1 MAVRYIFALL
11 VLAAA
16 AGHSAS
22 QSNQT
27 IITVESVTTT
37 ARCEKITLEIP
48 TCVNVDWE
56 NTSFPNLRDHQTQA
70 EAYEELE
77 DFNPLI
83 KAQCSN
89 KIVHFLCGVYA
100 PPCLIPLMSSEPVI
114 VKPCRSLCEYVRND
128 CEPQLEAVG
137 YSWPSHISCD
147 NFETGLGCLDVD
159 DDVEVPPIPGL
170 PTVPPD
176 TDSNDTSTVST
187 GGTDST
193 NEQGGT
199 GSSVESDSLTCPGD
213 FVQVTVGGANN
224 TYSLGGYDGCA
235 VPCEGMY
242 FTDSQRNIVA
252 PVFIMLCAFI
262 CIGFTL
268 FTVGT
273 FLIDRQRFHYPE
285 RPVIFLAMCYLVL
298 SVAYIVGT
306 TVKLTDPAASF
317 ACSDYREGD
326 DFVFQRLPSSSP
338 TYHSASCVILFIIVY
353 YFQMAAA
360 IWWVMLTLTWF
371 LASTL
376 KWGEEAI
383 ERPWI
388 LYQIFS
394 WSIPAIQ
401 VIFVLAFQ
409 LVDGDQLSGLCYTGN
424 FSNVG
429 SGVFVLLPLIV
440 YLVLGIL
447 FLVIGFVSLVHIRLQ
462 ISKDPVKSN
471 RLQRL
476 IIRICVYS
484 LLYIIPNVLMLCLI
498 IYEVAERNSW
508 ERAYAECNDS
518 EVCSPETE
526 PRFVAFLLR
535 YLMLFMTGI
544 FSTFWVI
551 SLKTFIAW
559 KRFFSSIFCCQ
570 QEDL

>member
-1 MAVRYIFALL
+1 MVVQNVFALL
-11 VLAAA
+11 LFLLALCV
-16 AGHSAS
+16 GYSAS

-27 IITVESVTTT
+27 IITVSSETPSAQCEAITTD
-37 ARCEKITLEIP
+37 IP
-48 TCVNVDWE
+48 TCINVGW
-56 NTSFPNLRDHQTQA
+56 NHTSFPNLRSHTTQT

-83 KAQCSN
+83 QVQCSN

-100 PPCLIPLMSSEPVI
+100 PICLYLDDNNQNPRVLEPCQA
-114 VKPCRSLCEYVRND
+114 LCEYVRQG
-128 CEPQLEAVG
+128 CQPQLEAVG
-137 YSWPSHISCD
+137 YTWPAHFNCD
-147 NFETGLGCLDVD
+147 NFPGGMDCLNVD
-159 DDVEVPPIPGL
+159 DDVTVPYIPGVT
-170 PTVPPD
+170 PSPPLNGTTAS
-176 TDSNDTSTVST
+176 TDA
-187 GGTDST
+187 
-193 NEQGGT
+193 T
-199 GSSVESDSLTCPGD
+199 GSTDRPSSSGSNSQSGSPFCPIN
-213 FVQVTVGGANN
+213 FVPVTTGVANN
-224 TYSLGGYDGCA
+224 TYSLGGFDNCA
-235 VPCEGMY
+235 VECDGLY
-242 FTDSQRNIVA
+242 FSESERNIVA
-252 PVFIMLCAFI
+252 PVFIMLCALI

-317 ACSDYREGD
+317 ACSDFSTEES
-326 DFVFQRLPSSSP
+326 FIFQHLPTSSP

-388 LYQIFS
+388 LYQIIS

-424 FSNVG
+424 FSSVG

-440 YLVLGIL
+440 YLFLGIVFFDSRSVRIL
-447 FLVIGFVSLVHIRLQ
+447 SNRIGF
-462 ISKDPVKSN
+462 
-471 RLQRL
+471 
-476 IIRICVYS
+476 
-484 LLYIIPNVLMLCLI
+484 NV
-498 IYEVAERNSW
+498 
-508 ERAYAECNDS
+508 
-518 EVCSPETE
+518 
-526 PRFVAFLLR
+526 
-535 YLMLFMTGI
+535 
-544 FSTFWVI
+544 
-551 SLKTFIAW
+551 
-559 KRFFSSIFCCQ
+559 
-570 QEDL
+570 